1 MSRKFLVPVLLV
13 AQVVVFLLLA
23 SVLARQPAASA
34 SGAAA
39 PQDRPQEQ
47 SAVNGQYLW
56 SYAAKF
62 VCGYQRTATPGQPAP
77 GEPIV
82 KPGNYAT
89 EINIHNPATIAQTF
103 SVSDVL
109 DDATAATVACPVTLN
124 LNFALMAAFGMPL

>member
-1 MSRKFLVPVLLV
+1 MAAMITERRLLMSRKFLVPVLLV

-39 PQDRPQEQ
+39 PQDRPPEQ
-47 SAVNGQYLW
+47 LAVNGQYLW

-62 VCGYQRTATPGQPAP
+62 VCGLQAPLAQGAP
-77 GEPIV
+77 GEPVV

-89 EINIHNPATIAQTF
+89 DINIHNP
-103 SVSDVL
+103 
-109 DDATAATVACPVTLN
+109 N
-124 LNFALMAAFGMPL
+124 Y